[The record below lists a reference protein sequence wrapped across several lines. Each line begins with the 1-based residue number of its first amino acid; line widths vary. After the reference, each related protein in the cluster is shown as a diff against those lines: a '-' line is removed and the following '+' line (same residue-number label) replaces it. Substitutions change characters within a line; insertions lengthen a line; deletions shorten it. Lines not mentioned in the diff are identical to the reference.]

1 MSTGHIGLRPFL
13 AQRQRLL
20 AEFDS
25 LTMEGLDDAM
35 ETAHGLGAEAVYR
48 DWLEGF
54 LPKRFAVTK
63 GYIITPNEQGNPD
76 LQEWD
81 VLIYDQLASPV
92 LFTRSFDGTKR
103 RAIPVEYV
111 RHVMEVKARVTPA
124 AAKKVAS
131 KLEKLRPILGFDEPD
146 TTFRKHLSRSFT
158 CSCVFFDIGKTTK
171 DEYKQAL
178 DNLLP
183 LIDPQIPFSNG
194 LILRSAK
201 NPEWGG
207 VLSRLFCEPGQDET
221 FFNYTSPTSSWLDAE
236 NGQKWAI
243 GCSMSVGPNAF
254 QEFHFNL
261 IRSLEGKLL
270 SMVPSLYGR
279 DMSGS
284 TMPTLF

>member
-25 LTMEGLDDAM
+25 LTMEGLDDAVK
-35 ETAHGLGAEAVYR
+35 TTHGLGAEAVYR

-124 AAKKVAS
+124 AAKEVAS
-131 KLEKLRPILGFDEPD
+131 KLEKLRPILGFDEPN
-146 TTFRKHLSRSFT
+146 TIFRMHLSRSFT

-183 LIDPQIPFSNG
+183 LIDPKIPFSSG

-207 VLSRLFCEPGQDET
+207 VLSRLFGEPEQDET
-221 FFNYTSPTSSWLDAE
+221 YFNYTSPTSSWQDAE

-261 IRSLEGKLL
+261 IRSLEGKLP
-270 SMVPSLYGR
+270 STVPSLYGR
-279 DMSGS
+279 DMSGGP
-284 TMPTLF
+284 MPTLF

>member
-25 LTMEGLDDAM
+25 FTMEGLDDAVKV
-35 ETAHGLGAEAVYR
+35 AHGLGAEAVYR
-48 DWLEGF
+48 EWLEGF

-63 GYIITPNEQGNPD
+63 GYIITPNEQYNSDLPNEQYNSD

-124 AAKKVAS
+124 AAKEVAS
-131 KLEKLRPILGFDEPD
+131 KLEKLRPILGIDEPN
-146 TTFRKHLSRSFT
+146 TFRMHLSRSFT

-171 DEYKQAL
+171 DEYKKAL

-183 LIDPQIPFSNG
+183 LLDSQISFSNG
-194 LILRSAK
+194 LILRGAR

-207 VLSRLFCEPGQDET
+207 VLWRLIREPGQDET
-221 FFNYTSPTSSWLDAE
+221 FFNVSSPTSSWLDAE
-236 NGQKWAI
+236 NGKKWAI
-243 GCSMSVGPNAF
+243 GCSMSVGLNAF

-261 IRSLEGKLL
+261 IRSLEGKFL
-270 SMVPSLYGR
+270 SIVPSV
-279 DMSGS
+279 SS
-284 TMPTLF
+284 ILF

>member
-1 MSTGHIGLRPFL
+1 MPDGHIGLRPFL
-13 AQRQRLL
+13 VQRQRLL

-25 LTMEGLDDAM
+25 LMMEGLDDAVK
-35 ETAHGLGAEAVYR
+35 TTHGLGAEAVYR

-63 GYIITPNEQGNPD
+63 GYIITPNEQGNSD

-124 AAKKVAS
+124 AAKEVAS
-131 KLEKLRPILGFDEPD
+131 KLEKLRPILGFDEPN
-146 TTFRKHLSRSFT
+146 TTFRMHLSRSFT

-183 LIDPQIPFSNG
+183 VIDRQIPFSIG

-201 NPEWGG
+201 NPDWGG
-207 VLSRLFCEPGQDET
+207 MLSRLFLEPGQDET

-261 IRSLEGKLL
+261 IRSLEGKYL
-270 SMVPSLYGR
+270 STVPSLYGR
-279 DMSGS
+279 DLSGGP
-284 TMPTLF
+284 MPTLF